1 MGKTVAL
8 HNLGCK
14 VNAYETEVMTKQ
26 LEEAGY
32 EIVNFNEKADVY
44 IINTCSVTN
53 IADRKSRQM
62 LHRAKKL
69 NKDACVVAA
78 GCYVQGAREEME
90 KDAAVD
96 VIVSNNRKGQIV
108 DIINNY
114 FEEKDIRDK
123 NSDIN
128 EINESININNEIK
141 SCKEYFIDINKTSE
155 YEDMTLTDTGE
166 KTRAYM
172 KIQDG
177 CNQFCS
183 YCIIPFVRGRIR
195 SRSIESIVKEAEG
208 LALRGYKEIV
218 LTGIHISSY
227 GKDYLKDKVNT
238 KIDNNDVELDK
249 NSGKGLG
256 SALKD
261 ENDYLSL
268 SQDLEEVIEDNKNI
282 LSLIDVIEAVSNVDG
297 IKRIRLGSLEPRIIT
312 DNFVQRLVK
321 QTKVCPHFHLSLQSG
336 CDETLA
342 RMNRHYT
349 CDEYEESCNI
359 LRKYYDDPAISTDVI
374 VGFPGETDEEFKT
387 THAFLKRI
395 AFAKMHIFKYSRR
408 KGTRADKMPNQISD
422 SVKQVR
428 SEDLLS
434 LEQNLAYAYINRNLG
449 KEEEILLEEVIE
461 VSGRDYMTGYTSTY
475 VKVAVPID
483 DGKVY
488 GVDVLEANGKIIKV
502 KLDRELESELV
513 LVNPIEW
520 VE

>member
-32 EIVNFNEKADVY
+32 KIVNFNEKADVY

-96 VIVSNNRKGQIV
+96 VIVSNNCKSQIV
-108 DIINNY
+108 DIIDKY
-114 FEEKDIRDK
+114 FEGK
-123 NSDIN
+123 N
-128 EINESININNEIK
+128 EIEKVDIDNLRDVNEKLDDKVDYNIK

-227 GKDYLKDKVNT
+227 GKDYV
-238 KIDNNDVELDK
+238 K
-249 NSGKGLG
+249 NKHDETTENSEYTSEGIE
-256 SALKD
+256 SAQKD
-261 ENDYLSL
+261 EDDYLSS
-268 SQDLEEVIEDNKNI
+268 SQESDEFIKKDEKSGLG
-282 LSLIDVIEAVSNVDG
+282 LIDVVEAICKVDG
-297 IKRIRLGSLEPRIIT
+297 IKRLRLGSLEPRIIT
-312 DNFVQRLVK
+312 DDFVQRLVK

-336 CDETLA
+336 CDETLS

-387 THAFLKRI
+387 THAFLDRI

-408 KGTRADKMPNQISD
+408 KGTRADKMPNQIPD
-422 SVKQVR
+422 TVKQER

-434 LEQNLAYAYINRNLG
+434 LEKDLANAYINRNLG
-449 KEEEILLEEVIE
+449 KEEYILLEEVID
-461 VSGRDYMTGYTSTY
+461 VNGKDYMTGYTSTY
-475 VKVAVPID
+475 VKIAIPIE
-483 DGKVY
+483 DGKVSD
-488 GVDVLEANGKIIKV
+488 VDVNEANGKIIKV
-502 KLDRELESELV
+502 KLERELESELV
-513 LVNPIEW
+513 LVSPIEW
-520 VE
+520 ME

>member
-108 DIINNY
+108 DIIDKY
-114 FEEKDIRDK
+114 FEEKNIKDK
-123 NSDIN
+123 ESNILNETSDLAGD
-128 EINESININNEIK
+128 NNEVK
-141 SCKEYFIDINKTSE
+141 LCKEYFIDINKTSE

-227 GKDYLKDKVNT
+227 GKDYLKGKIDT
-238 KIDNNDVELDK
+238 KIDNNDIELDRT
-249 NSGKGLG
+249 SGKE

-268 SQDLEEVIEDNKNI
+268 SKESEDVIEDNKDI
-282 LSLIDVIEAVSNVDG
+282 LSLIDVIEAVGNVDG

-387 THAFLKRI
+387 THAFLERI

-408 KGTRADKMPNQISD
+408 KGTRADKMPNQILD

-434 LEQNLAYAYINRNLG
+434 LEQNLAYAYINGNLG

-461 VSGRDYMTGYTSTY
+461 VSGKDYMTGYTSTY

>member
-114 FEEKDIRDK
+114 FEEK
-123 NSDIN
+123 
-128 EINESININNEIK
+128 NIKDNNELK

-208 LALRGYKEIV
+208 LASRGYKEIV

-227 GKDYLKDKVNT
+227 GKDYAKAKHDEAIKKEDYVNENIENAQKDEDDYLSSSYDSDEFIK
-238 KIDNNDVELDK
+238 
-249 NSGKGLG
+249 
-256 SALKD
+256 KD
-261 ENDYLSL
+261 EN
-268 SQDLEEVIEDNKNI
+268 NK
-282 LSLIDVIEAVSNVDG
+282 LGLIDVVEAICKVDG
-297 IKRIRLGSLEPRIIT
+297 IKRLRLGSLEPRIIT
-312 DNFVQRLVK
+312 DDFVQRLVK

-336 CDETLA
+336 CDETLS

-387 THAFLKRI
+387 THAFLDRI

-408 KGTRADKMPNQISD
+408 KGTRADKMPNQIPD
-422 SVKQVR
+422 TVKQER

-434 LEQNLAYAYINRNLG
+434 LEKDLANAYINRNLG
-449 KEEEILLEEVIE
+449 KEEYILLEEVID
-461 VSGRDYMTGYTSTY
+461 VNGKDYMTGYTSTY
-475 VKVAVPID
+475 VKIAIPIE
-483 DGKVY
+483 DGKVSD
-488 GVDVLEANGKIIKV
+488 VDVNEANGKIIKV
-502 KLDRELESELV
+502 KLERELESELV
-513 LVNPIEW
+513 LVSPIEW
-520 VE
+520 ME